1 MVPRA
6 GNRHRLCEFGIAALV
21 AESPSDPAD
30 ARGEYGVEFVPLG
43 HFTKLHE
50 LILAVPRR
58 ILAEGWLGQ
67 TVCRARAGE
76 VFVDDKS
83 AVARDRVSQ
92 GAHYWNL

>member
-6 GNRHRLCEFGIAALV
+6 GNRHWLCEFGIAALV

-30 ARGEYGVEFVPLG
+30 AKGEYGVEFVPLG

-58 ILAEGWLGQ
+58 ILAEGVAGDKLFAALAP
-67 TVCRARAGE
+67 ARCL
-76 VFVDDKS
+76 S
-83 AVARDRVSQ
+83 MTSRR
-92 GAHYWNL
+92 

>member
-30 ARGEYGVEFVPLG
+30 AKGEYGVEFVPLG

-58 ILAEGWLGQ
+58 ILAEGGWDNCLPRSRRRG
-67 TVCRARAGE
+67 VCRCQVGG
-76 VFVDDKS
+76 S
-83 AVARDRVSQ
+83 A
-92 GAHYWNL
+92 

>member
-6 GNRHRLCEFGIAALV
+6 GNRHRLREFGIAALV

-30 ARGEYGVEFVPLG
+30 AKGEYGVEFVPLG

-58 ILAEGWLGQ
+58 ILAEGGWE

>member
-30 ARGEYGVEFVPLG
+30 AKGEYGVEFVPLG

-58 ILAEGWLGQ
+58 ILAEGGCDKLFAALAP
-67 TVCRARAGE
+67 ARCL
-76 VFVDDKS
+76 S
-83 AVARDRVSQ
+83 MSSRR
-92 GAHYWNL
+92 

>member
-6 GNRHRLCEFGIAALV
+6 GNRHRLCEFGIADLV

-30 ARGEYGVEFVPLG
+30 AKGEYGVEFVPLG

-58 ILAEGWLGQ
+58 ILAEGGWDKLFAALAP
-67 TVCRARAGE
+67 ARCL
-76 VFVDDKS
+76 S
-83 AVARDRVSQ
+83 MSSRR
-92 GAHYWNL
+92 